1 MPLRDGIARFSRTH
15 AQQVPV
21 DGLPWRY
28 YRLGQGPPVL
38 WLTGGLRRAALAYAS
53 LALLAER
60 HTVIAPDYPPVRTI
74 GAYLTALDAI
84 LQAEGVARCALA
96 GQSYG
101 GLLAQ
106 AYLAHAPAAVER
118 LVLTSSGPADYGR
131 AWLSVE
137 QACIALARL
146 LPERTVKNLLA
157 GGLLRALALPGDARS
172 EWSEVLRGVL
182 TEELTR
188 QDVISHFAVAADLIR
203 RRVVVPAAYRG
214 WEGRVIVLSAAND
227 PTQSPK
233 DLPRYERLFGR
244 PVRCISLG
252 NVGHTAVLHDPACYV
267 RLLEE
272 ALGG

>member
-1 MPLRDGIARFSRTH
+1 MPVRDDIARFARTY
-15 AQQVPV
+15 AVRLSV
-21 DGLPWRY
+21 EGLPWRY

-38 WLTGGLRRAALAYAS
+38 WLTGGLRRAALACAS
-53 LALLAER
+53 LTLLAER

-74 GAYLTALDAI
+74 GEYLAALDAI

-106 AYLAHAPAAVER
+106 AYLAHVPAAVER

-131 AWLSVE
+131 AWLPVE

-146 LPERTVKNLLA
+146 LPERTVKNVLA
-157 GGLLRALALPGDARS
+157 GGLLRALALPEAERAA
-172 EWSEVLRGVL
+172 WTAVLRGVL

-203 RRVVVPAAYRG
+203 RRIVLPAAYRG
-214 WEGRVIVLSAAND
+214 WAGSVAVLSADND

-244 PVRCISLG
+244 PVRRISLG
-252 NVGHTAVLHDPACYV
+252 NVGHAAVLHDPACYV
-267 RLLEE
+267 RLLED
-272 ALGG
+272 ALRG